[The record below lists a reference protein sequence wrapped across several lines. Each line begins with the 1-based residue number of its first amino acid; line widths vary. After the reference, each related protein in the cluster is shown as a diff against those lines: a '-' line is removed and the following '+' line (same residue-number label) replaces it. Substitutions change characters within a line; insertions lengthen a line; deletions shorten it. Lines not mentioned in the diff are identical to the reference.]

1 MRRSRRRE
9 QGFTL
14 VELMVAL
21 TTGLIAI
28 GTMYTFSTGATRF
41 FQQQSAIGQT
51 QQGVRVA
58 FERLRRDVSRAGFGG
73 VPFGNIAYGPVPTV
87 RVQAVEICDG
97 NGAGRI
103 PNEAE
108 NLTHADRLILTGN
121 FETGDT
127 YLAAA
132 ISAGGTTIT
141 FQQGWPAFRRS
152 FFAPAGVICDQA
164 SFDRVFQAGRLV
176 HVKSREGGHFFAPIA
191 GTAANCTLQLAAA
204 LPVGNA
210 FLAGVGEGAV
220 VAPLSRI
227 EYTVLNQA
235 QLATAGLGNLVS
247 TNPAAQALGDVPAV
261 LVRRELTFG
270 NQACGAATPRP
281 NTTEIVLEYAAH
293 FDVDAISDTAVAPN
307 LPNLVFEDDL
317 AVQQRSSGLVQLMG
331 PHQFR
336 SLIVHLAGRTP
347 QIDKNVPWVA
357 PVVNGPLSRF
367 RVTPGDSYAARIRA
381 VRSEITLP
389 NLFPLTQ
396 R

>member
-1 MRRSRRRE
+1 VRRRRE

-28 GTMYTFSTGATRF
+28 GTLYTFSTGATRF
-41 FQQQSAIGQT
+41 FQQQSAISQT

-73 VPFGNIAYGPVPTV
+73 VPFGNLVHGPIPTM
-87 RVQAVEICDG
+87 RIQAVEICDG
-97 NGAGRI
+97 SGAGRI

-127 YLAAA
+127 YLAAS
-132 ISAGGTTIT
+132 ISAGGTAIN

-152 FFAPAGVICDQA
+152 FVDPAGTICDQA
-164 SFDRVFQAGRLV
+164 RFDRVFQAGRLV

-191 GTAANCTLQLAAA
+191 GAAANCTLQLSAA

-227 EYTVLNQA
+227 EYAVLDQA
-235 QLATAGLGNLVS
+235 QLAAAGLGNLVS

-261 LVRRELTFG
+261 LVRRELPFG
-270 NQACGAATPRP
+270 NATCGAAAPRP
-281 NTTEIVLEYAAH
+281 NTTEIVLEYVAH
-293 FDVDAISDTAVAPN
+293 FDVDAISDTSIPPN

-317 AVQQRSSGLVQLMG
+317 AVQQRSSGAVQLTG

-336 SLIVHLAGRTP
+336 SLIVHLAGRTSN
-347 QIDKNVPWVA
+347 IDKNVPWVA
-357 PVVNGPLSRF
+357 RDATQPLSRF
-367 RVTPGDSYAARIRA
+367 RVSPGDAYAARVRA